1 MGLINIFKFR
11 NWAVN
16 FELKYCYGTLRIW
29 RSGPKVLNTE
39 ISVFG
44 RLSVNHLL
52 TDRRTY
58 TIRWSRIKI
67 QNLQNLQFLHFLHLF
82 AFFEFC
88 TFLFYS
94 ILLFIRDQRIV

>member
-44 RLSVNHLL
+44 RLSVKVQL
-52 TDRRTY
+52 
-58 TIRWSRIKI
+58 S
-67 QNLQNLQFLHFLHLF
+67 
-82 AFFEFC
+82 
-88 TFLFYS
+88 FYS
-94 ILLFIRDQRIV
+94 NSVFYSYSEYIVKDETYLLDMFATS

>member
-29 RSGPKVLNTE
+29 PSGPKVLNTE

-44 RLSVNHLL
+44 RLSVKNKL
-52 TDRRTY
+52 D
-58 TIRWSRIKI
+58 S
-67 QNLQNLQFLHFLHLF
+67 N
-82 AFFEFC
+82 
-88 TFLFYS
+88 
-94 ILLFIRDQRIV
+94 

>member
-39 ISVFG
+39 ISIFG
-44 RLSVNHLL
+44 RLSVKEHEMDFEINLFFSL
-52 TDRRTY
+52 T
-58 TIRWSRIKI
+58 KV
-67 QNLQNLQFLHFLHLF
+67 F
-82 AFFEFC
+82 
-88 TFLFYS
+88 
-94 ILLFIRDQRIV
+94 

>member
-39 ISVFG
+39 LSVFG
-44 RLSVNHLL
+44 MLSVML
-52 TDRRTY
+52 TY
-58 TIRWSRIKI
+58 IKSTNKTTQWPSVAI
-67 QNLQNLQFLHFLHLF
+67 KNCSGKL
-82 AFFEFC
+82 
-88 TFLFYS
+88 
-94 ILLFIRDQRIV
+94 D

>member
-44 RLSVNHLL
+44 RLSVNGVNHNI
-52 TDRRTY
+52 DGANHV
-58 TIRWSRIKI
+58 K
-67 QNLQNLQFLHFLHLF
+67 
-82 AFFEFC
+82 
-88 TFLFYS
+88 
-94 ILLFIRDQRIV
+94 

>member
-44 RLSVNHLL
+44 RLSVKGKVTNKGMGGGL
-52 TDRRTY
+52 TTPAGESEEHP
-58 TIRWSRIKI
+58 ICSS
-67 QNLQNLQFLHFLHLF
+67 
-82 AFFEFC
+82 E
-88 TFLFYS
+88 
-94 ILLFIRDQRIV
+94 